1 MTSGKRIQ
9 QEIGT
14 FQVMNDLTLQ
24 ELRSHTTAYQ
34 WIIYIGPE
42 EYEEMTQ
49 ELTDSLPVL
58 QKWIDNKEVS
68 NFLFLL
74 VFHYLTNSL
83 ICQITFNGIKY
94 KIDIFL
100 VCDMKCL
107 VRILGL
113 YEVFKPGC
121 QWKCCWCLCDK
132 NSLANFDI
140 KSWPFRDIE
149 KMFQATEQDINAT
162 ASCGVQVSLFF
173 LFFLL
178 SISLT

>member
-1 MTSGKRIQ
+1 MLEFILKHRPPKNSSEPTQLKISFDGGTMTSGKRIQ

-14 FQVMNDLTLQ
+14 FQVMNDLTFQ
-24 ELRSHTTAYQ
+24 ELKSHTTAHQ

-42 EYEEMTQ
+42 EYEEMIQ
-49 ELTDSLPVL
+49 ELADSLPVL

-83 ICQITFNGIKY
+83 ICQITFNGVKY

-113 YEVFKPGC
+113 YDV
-121 QWKCCWCLCDK
+121 
-132 NSLANFDI
+132 LAWL
-140 KSWPFRDIE
+140 SVE
-149 KMFQATEQDINAT
+149 M
-162 ASCGVQVSLFF
+162 
-173 LFFLL
+173 LL
-178 SISLT
+178 VPL